1 MASQAGTV
9 FLAINFVCV
18 GSNQTRLFFRHRAKI
33 FDLPQSTPYFVPKFC
48 SQSAARIAKV
58 ICRLAQ
64 IRSRVRLWKSK
75 SDRSSAVLLR
85 SLAYLYLSAF
95 FLMSACA
102 VSTQITNTPRSSFEQ
117 RLLVRALERAIA
129 GLDAQQFK
137 GKTAA
142 IDFFGLTA
150 DKDFAKEFVTAWF
163 QSQGVRIATNGG
175 QAQLHLKVFAS
186 ALAVDQG
193 QSFFGMPSFT
203 VPLTPV
209 DVWPWLA
216 QLGKDRGG
224 LYSFD
229 GLENL
234 VGCGIHSAPHDLPEH
249 QCVTVG
255 DLIRLG
261 PDGYPCY
268 RAR

>member
-1 MASQAGTV
+1 M
-9 FLAINFVCV
+9 
-18 GSNQTRLFFRHRAKI
+18 
-33 FDLPQSTPYFVPKFC
+33 
-48 SQSAARIAKV
+48 
-58 ICRLAQ
+58 
-64 IRSRVRLWKSK
+64 
-75 SDRSSAVLLR
+75 LLR

-95 FLMSACA
+95 FLISACA

-193 QSFFGMPSFT
+193 HFWHAVFYRS
-203 VPLTPV
+203 
-209 DVWPWLA
+209 A
-216 QLGKDRGG
+216 DRFRHARD
-224 LYSFD
+224 S
-229 GLENL
+229 
-234 VGCGIHSAPHDLPEH
+234 VVQRHTT
-249 QCVTVG
+249 Q
-255 DLIRLG
+255 RL
-261 PDGYPCY
+261 C
-268 RAR
+268 